1 LKKLFLLIVITI
13 FSFCAYAKDISLFV
27 NNKEIK
33 VYGISTEEFEALNY
47 IPKDTSDANIITKNL
62 VSTLHQM
69 GYVAAEGFVVSD
81 HEIFLNQGLIT
92 IVNVFGVNGKA
103 KVAIEK
109 IAKNLIGKRP
119 NVDKLD
125 EILTDINALSGVDAT
140 FALQASKNKILDP
153 RGWTPKD
160 NTSHYSLIVKVSN
173 QAQHYGAIALDS
185 TPRKLSKRNR
195 TTITQTFNS
204 VIVGGD
210 HIQGSFTHIWGDNQK
225 DQNEGSLTYFLPILE
240 NGLYTEMHASYT
252 ASKNEVQPNITK
264 DFEGTSFTGTIGYP
278 IFRTHDETLNI
289 LGGIGYQGENQEGE
303 SDASVKALNTTLFY
317 NHSDPEGNS
326 ITTSIT
332 VTSGDA
338 SSQSNLRENG
348 RFTHFRV
355 GAGYIHALN
364 FIGDDT
370 ELKLEGF
377 GQYTNDTVPGA
388 QKFILGGSDFLR
400 GYPTGIYSGN
410 NGAAGTFEIAHKYF
424 YDNDFLIGSN
434 VKAFWDIGFV
444 SNKSEDAI
452 SLNRPKYKA
461 LNSVGIAS
469 STDIKNGFGISGWL
483 GVPLN
488 KGNQGENL
496 SPAVYLRLTKS
507 W

>member
-1 LKKLFLLIVITI
+1 LKIYSLIILTI
-13 FSFCAYAKDISLFV
+13 FSSFLFAKDISLLS
-27 NNKEIK
+27 NDKEIK
-33 VYGISTEEFEALNY
+33 IYGISDEEFKSLDIEINDNPNVNL
-47 IPKDTSDANIITKNL
+47 ITKRL
-62 VSTLHQM
+62 VNTLHKD
-69 GYVAAEGFVVSD
+69 GFIATEGFIVSND
-81 HEIFLNQGLIT
+81 EIFLNQGIIT
-92 IVNVFGVNGKA
+92 IVDVFGIDGKA
-103 KVAIEK
+103 KIAIEN

-119 NVDKLD
+119 NTNELDK
-125 EILTDINALSGVDAT
+125 ILTDINALSGVDAT

-160 NTSHYSLIVKVSN
+160 NTSHYSLIVKVAN
-173 QAQHYGAIALDS
+173 QAQQYGAISLDS
-185 TPRKLSKRNR
+185 TPRELSKRNR

-204 VIVGGD
+204 VFVGGD

-225 DQNEGSLTYFLPILE
+225 NQNEGSITYFLPILD
-240 NGLYTEMHASYT
+240 NGLYTELHASYT

-289 LGGIGYQGENQEGE
+289 LGGIGYQGEKQEGQ
-303 SDASVKALNTTLFY
+303 SNANVKALNTTLFY

-338 SSQSNLRENG
+338 SSQGNLRENG

-355 GAGYIHALN
+355 GAGYIHSLN
-364 FIGDDT
+364 FIANDM
-370 ELKLEGF
+370 ELKLEGY
-377 GQYTNDTVPGA
+377 GQYTNDTLPGA

-434 VKAFWDIGFV
+434 VKAFWDVGFI

-488 KGNQGENL
+488 KGNQDESL